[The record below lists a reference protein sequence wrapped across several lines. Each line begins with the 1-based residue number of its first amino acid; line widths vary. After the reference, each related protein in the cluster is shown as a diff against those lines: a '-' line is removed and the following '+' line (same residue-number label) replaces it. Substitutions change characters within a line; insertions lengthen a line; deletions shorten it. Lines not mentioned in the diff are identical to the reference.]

1 MHAECVFGQLIYR
14 DTTLA
19 NYAWCWGDTRE
30 GSWRT
35 QTGYN
40 INRYQIDA
48 ENLMQVNIDN
58 GRLRKIR
65 LEGVADESV
74 ADVALVNALAMCK
87 L

>member
-1 MHAECVFGQLIYR
+1 MYQ
-14 DTTLA
+14 DTTRA
-19 NYAWCWGDTRE
+19 NYAWCWGYIRD
-30 GSWRT
+30 GSWRA

-40 INRYQIDA
+40 INRYQIDV

-58 GRLRKIR
+58 GRMRKIR

-74 ADVALVNALAMCK
+74 ADVDLVNALAMCK